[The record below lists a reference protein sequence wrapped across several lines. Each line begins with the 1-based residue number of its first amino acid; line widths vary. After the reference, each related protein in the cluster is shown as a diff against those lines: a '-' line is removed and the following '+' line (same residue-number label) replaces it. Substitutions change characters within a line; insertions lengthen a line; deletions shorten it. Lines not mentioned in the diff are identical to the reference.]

1 MIMEELNESNFYEK
15 IRDADFAVVDFWAA
29 WCPPC
34 RALAPIFE
42 RVADKNKNVK
52 FFKVDVDANS
62 SLANKFGVRGIP
74 TIILFADGKEV
85 DRIVGLVSEEILNS
99 KVISLVINR

>member
-1 MIMEELNESNFYEK
+1 MEEINEKNFYEK
-15 IRDADFAVVDFWAA
+15 IGSSDFAVVDFWAA

-42 RVADKNKNVK
+42 KVAERNKNVR
-52 FFKVDVDANS
+52 FFKLDVDANS

-74 TIILFADGKEV
+74 TIILFASGKEV
-85 DRIVGLVSEEILNS
+85 DRIVGLVAEDVLHS
-99 KVISLVINR
+99 KVVALSLKR